1 MQLLLLLLLLLVV
14 FLVVFA
20 VIVTV
25 ISLVSLQKK
34 QQEGTVIFK
43 HCLEHVIKEG
53 FEDACLHFGGI
64 IIALRHA
71 AIDIILREKKM
82 KQNDEGGGK
91 EENIY
96 KRKYIQKKI

>member
-1 MQLLLLLLLLLVV
+1 MELLLLLLLLL
-14 FLVVFA
+14 VFA

-43 HCLEHVIKEG
+43 HCLEHEIKEE

-64 IIALRHA
+64 LIALRYE
-71 AIDIILREKKM
+71 AIDIILREREKKNM
-82 KQNDEGGGK
+82 EKKNDK
-91 EENIY
+91 
-96 KRKYIQKKI
+96 